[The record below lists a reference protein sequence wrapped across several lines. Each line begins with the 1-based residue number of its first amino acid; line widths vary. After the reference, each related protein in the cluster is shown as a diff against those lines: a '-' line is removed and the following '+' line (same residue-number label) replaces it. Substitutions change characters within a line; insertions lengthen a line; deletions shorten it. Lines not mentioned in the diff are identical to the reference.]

1 MLFQFPRKASLLV
14 AAVLAAG
21 ALDSASA
28 QPPPVFRSGVTLVT
42 TDVIVRDG
50 DGQFL
55 PDLTLDDFTIYEDG
69 QPQRIASLVL
79 VHGGRVFNQLLPPPP
94 VPEGIILPGRTA
106 PAASATPGRIFV
118 IFIDDLHIRPP
129 DTPLIHRVMD
139 LLPETLIHEGDEFG
153 IISSGKS
160 AIRVQM
166 TSDRNRLRAIDRA
179 VGEAFDPRQLIER
192 ATQLSSLGEARWRAH
207 VAFKTAI
214 ETVRGL
220 EQIRHRRK
228 AFLYVSAG
236 YNFNPFDD
244 SRVNARIESMQQVG
258 FFEGVDLPEFDEPAL
273 DQFATTDAF
282 GEVFS
287 DSELHNELLLLID
300 EANRANVSFYT
311 IDVRGLTTIP
321 DLDFDLRTTEWNEYI
336 RKQHSSLRTLAELTG
351 GIAVVNRNIRHW
363 PWGSRLSPVLNCRSA
378 RRSPRSTPRRATTTC
393 SASTRPTRTRRG
405 GRASCGS
412 RWRAKEPRSARE
424 RTTCCRFPTPARS
437 RRPGRRP
444 SPRRKHPGRH
454 DGRWAAAARSVPEEV
469 RDLHEDRAVGPA
481 IPLREE
487 AYRIQPILLLVV
499 AVVAQVEHRPGV
511 DAVGQQQVAV
521 ERPVERVVLQDVA
534 QQQPLGELE
543 CAQVACYPAWCRCG
557 RRSASHDLAAK
568 LLRSE
573 DRVQQQLQVV
583 ARGRVAVQ
591 KVVSARSTWMSNTS
605 VLERGS
611 SRRLSSTLSCD
622 CNRETGRNQDGGQ
635 AAEAAAAEKRHP
647 AVADRLA
654 PGHAA
659 EVAVR
664 ATRRLALMSKST
676 PWFHFQKS
684 MPP

>member
-1 MLFQFPRKASLLV
+1 MSFQLPRKASLLV

-192 ATQLSSLGEARWRAH
+192 ATQLSSLGESRWRAH

-351 GIAVVNRNIRHW
+351 GIAVVNRNTFREAFTEIDAETSDYYVLGFYSSNPDETRR
-363 PWGSRLSPVLNCRSA
+363 SRELRVEVAREGAEVRSRTHYLLPFPDAPPAAPPGAAAVSPTEAPGSA
-378 RRSPRSTPRRATTTC
+378 RR
-393 SASTRPTRTRRG
+393 
-405 GRASCGS
+405 
-412 RWRAKEPRSARE
+412 
-424 RTTCCRFPTPARS
+424 
-437 RRPGRRP
+437 
-444 SPRRKHPGRH
+444 
-454 DGRWAAAARSVPEEV
+454 
-469 RDLHEDRAVGPA
+469 
-481 IPLREE
+481 
-487 AYRIQPILLLVV
+487 
-499 AVVAQVEHRPGV
+499 
-511 DAVGQQQVAV
+511 
-521 ERPVERVVLQDVA
+521 
-534 QQQPLGELE
+534 
-543 CAQVACYPAWCRCG
+543 
-557 RRSASHDLAAK
+557 
-568 LLRSE
+568 
-573 DRVQQQLQVV
+573 
-583 ARGRVAVQ
+583 
-591 KVVSARSTWMSNTS
+591 
-605 VLERGS
+605 
-611 SRRLSSTLSCD
+611 
-622 CNRETGRNQDGGQ
+622 
-635 AAEAAAAEKRHP
+635 
-647 AVADRLA
+647 
-654 PGHAA
+654 
-659 EVAVR
+659 
-664 ATRRLALMSKST
+664 
-676 PWFHFQKS
+676 
-684 MPP
+684 

>member
-1 MLFQFPRKASLLV
+1 MSLQLPLKTSFLV

-21 ALDSASA
+21 TLAPASA

-129 DTPLIHRVMD
+129 DTPLIHRVME
-139 LLPETLIHEGDEFG
+139 LLPETLLHEGDEFG

-166 TSDRNRLRAIDRA
+166 TADRNRLRAIDRA

-192 ATQLSSLGEARWRAH
+192 ATQLSSLGESRWRAH
-207 VAFKTAI
+207 VAFKTAR

-228 AFLYVSAG
+228 VFLYVSAG

-258 FFEGVDLPEFDEPAL
+258 FFDGVDLPEFDEPAL
-273 DQFATTDAF
+273 DQFATVDAF

-321 DLDFDLRTTEWNEYI
+321 DLDFDLRTTEWNEHI

-351 GIAVVNRNIRHW
+351 GIAVVNRNTFREAFTEIDAETSDYYVLGFYSSNPDETRRTRRLQVEVARE
-363 PWGSRLSPVLNCRSA
+363 GAEVRSRTHYMLPLPDAPPAAPAGAASVTPTEAPGSA
-378 RRSPRSTPRRATTTC
+378 RR
-393 SASTRPTRTRRG
+393 
-405 GRASCGS
+405 
-412 RWRAKEPRSARE
+412 
-424 RTTCCRFPTPARS
+424 
-437 RRPGRRP
+437 
-444 SPRRKHPGRH
+444 
-454 DGRWAAAARSVPEEV
+454 
-469 RDLHEDRAVGPA
+469 
-481 IPLREE
+481 
-487 AYRIQPILLLVV
+487 
-499 AVVAQVEHRPGV
+499 
-511 DAVGQQQVAV
+511 
-521 ERPVERVVLQDVA
+521 
-534 QQQPLGELE
+534 
-543 CAQVACYPAWCRCG
+543 
-557 RRSASHDLAAK
+557 
-568 LLRSE
+568 
-573 DRVQQQLQVV
+573 
-583 ARGRVAVQ
+583 
-591 KVVSARSTWMSNTS
+591 
-605 VLERGS
+605 
-611 SRRLSSTLSCD
+611 
-622 CNRETGRNQDGGQ
+622 
-635 AAEAAAAEKRHP
+635 
-647 AVADRLA
+647 
-654 PGHAA
+654 
-659 EVAVR
+659 
-664 ATRRLALMSKST
+664 
-676 PWFHFQKS
+676 
-684 MPP
+684 